1 MSLDLGAPSYDE
13 DIAELRRNK
22 FLTKKHSIPEK
33 MELYNSSTK
42 GNLEDLRKIVEEKNY
57 SLVEEVSKAGYYWT
71 VFHYASHYGHAQVLQ
86 YLIDHFEGH
95 QDQFDIFNLQTTE
108 GKTPL
113 FCAILSG
120 DIKLEQKKEIVKLWF
135 DTYKIDLSLRK
146 KTGEDLLE
154 LAKKNQLYEYIIQYC
169 IRED

>member
-1 MSLDLGAPSYDE
+1 MNLDLGAPSYDE

-71 VFHYASHYGHAQVLQ
+71 VFHYASHYGHAQVL
-86 YLIDHFEGH
+86 
-95 QDQFDIFNLQTTE
+95 
-108 GKTPL
+108 
-113 FCAILSG
+113 
-120 DIKLEQKKEIVKLWF
+120 
-135 DTYKIDLSLRK
+135 
-146 KTGEDLLE
+146 
-154 LAKKNQLYEYIIQYC
+154 
-169 IRED
+169 